1 MWSECA
7 LDDTDDAVQGDYRDG
22 DEQWYQY
29 RTQSFCANAAYSLYG
44 IRKEAES
51 RGVFGWLTNSGGG
64 WGGCQKKHF
73 INSFFT
79 YGVADNLLVALGE
92 VPVVYYDDDGD
103 GNDDAGRRLED
114 AANGDDAA
122 NANDDD
128 GWTSQSANAVC
139 TEIDY
144 HEDDDQA
151 ADEDEGNSGDRRF
164 SSSGDANYGY
174 SSSLGCASDGSYIMA
189 AFQGNSCD
197 GNYFVDSV
205 DDFDDYNAQHS
216 SVGCQKIYLEDTYDV
231 DYSMIYKLLSNSWTC
246 DIRLYPNVCPDPW
259 GRRDDTSTR

>member
-1 MWSECA
+1 VWSECT

-22 DEQWYQY
+22 DE
-29 RTQSFCANAAYSLYG
+29 
-44 IRKEAES
+44 
-51 RGVFGWLTNSGGG
+51 
-64 WGGCQKKHF
+64 H
-73 INSFFT
+73 
-79 YGVADNLLVALGE
+79 LLVALGE

-114 AANGDDAA
+114 AANGDDSA

-164 SSSGDANYGY
+164 SISGDANYGY

-231 DYSMIYKLLSNSWTC
+231 DYSTIYKLLSNSWTC